1 MRGGLRILDADRHVF
16 EPVEMWKAYLPPE
29 LRDRAPRLE
38 PPEIQETLAARLA
51 RLGSK
56 GLVPPPPRML
66 LDGQPIMHK
75 LSERAQIELT
85 LTNQRRAT
93 ELHEGTSPE
102 GHLRAMDRAGV
113 DIAFLYPTYA
123 MYLVGMDGADPR
135 LLGALARAYNLW
147 LFDFCRRDPARLR
160 GVGLISLHDPGEMVP
175 ELERIVAFGFRAV
188 VLRPNPVRGRLLSDA
203 AYAPFWAA
211 CERHGLAVAIHE
223 GTHARL
229 PAAGADRFESRFA
242 LHACS
247 HPMEQMMAL
256 LALIE
261 GGVLERHPALRVA
274 FLEAGCGWVPYWLWR
289 LDGEHRYL
297 AGEVSEN
304 VKMKP
309 SAYFRR
315 QCFVAFEPE
324 EPNLVEVLRQLGE
337 DKLLFGT
344 DFPHMDHAGEI
355 VDEALSLRGLLGEEA
370 ILRLLWG
377 NAARFYGLAG

>member
-1 MRGGLRILDADRHVF
+1 MRDGARILDADRHVF
-16 EPVEMWKAYLPPE
+16 EPVEMWKEYLPPE
-29 LRDRAPRLE
+29 HRDRAPLLV
-38 PPEIQETLAARLA
+38 PPELRETLEARLA

-66 LDGQPIMHK
+66 LEGQPIMHK

-85 LTNQRRAT
+85 LTNQRRAA

-123 MYLVGMDGADPR
+123 MYLVGMEDADPA
-135 LLGALARAYNLW
+135 LVGALARAYNLW
-147 LFDFCRRDPARLR
+147 LRDFCSRDPERLR
-160 GVGLISLHDPGEMVP
+160 GVGLISPHAPGEMVP
-175 ELERIVAFGFRAV
+175 ELERVVDFGWKAV
-188 VLRPNPVRGRLLSDA
+188 VLRPNLVRGRLLSDP
-203 AYAPFWAA
+203 AYEPFWAA
-211 CERHGLAVAIHE
+211 CERRGIAVAIHE

-261 GGVLERHPALRVA
+261 GGVLERHPELRVA
-274 FLEAGCGWVPYWLWR
+274 FLEAGCGWVPYWLFR
-289 LDGEHRYL
+289 LDAEYGCL
-297 AGEVSEN
+297 AGEVGEN
-304 VKMKP
+304 VRMKP
-309 SAYFRR
+309 SDYFRR
-315 QCFVAFEPE
+315 QCFVGFEPE
-324 EPNLVEVLRQLGE
+324 EPYLRDVLRHIGE

-355 VDEALSLRGLLGEEA
+355 VDEALSLRGPLGDGA
-370 ILRLLWG
+370 LDRLLWG